1 VSSTQ
6 VEAVKVPGC
15 FIRIDGVYS
24 ALRTAEKRVA
34 DYIHEHP
41 EELIHFTVTEL
52 ADATQTSESTVVRL
66 CQKLGYKGYQ
76 EFKIML
82 ARDLVAP
89 ADAIFEAIAP
99 TDPIDVLKSKVFQ
112 ANIQALRD
120 TIEVLSDDMLRRAA
134 NAIRVAKK
142 MDIYGIGG
150 SSSIAW
156 DAYHKFHRIGIVC
169 IAHSDSDMMAT
180 SATLLT
186 PDDVALGISH
196 TGSSRDIVESMRL
209 AKEAGAT
216 TICITHNAT
225 SPITKVAD
233 IALFTAARETAF
245 SSDAMT
251 SRVAQLSIID
261 TVYLAV
267 ALSHY
272 DKSLALIQKTRRAS
286 ASRRY

>member
-1 VSSTQ
+1 VSTQ
-6 VEAVKVPGC
+6 IDAQNIPGC
-15 FIRIDGVYS
+15 FIRIDGVYT

-34 DYIHEHP
+34 DYIRDHP
-41 EELIHFTVTEL
+41 EELIHLTVTEL

-82 ARDLVAP
+82 ARELVAP
-89 ADAIFEAIAP
+89 ADTIFEAIAP

-112 ANIQALRD
+112 ANIQALHD

-134 NAIRVAKK
+134 DAIGAASK
-142 MDIYGIGG
+142 MEIYGIGG

-156 DAYHKFHRIGIVC
+156 DAYHKFHRIGIDC

-180 SATLLT
+180 SATLLG
-186 PDDVALGISH
+186 PEDVALGISH
-196 TGSSRDIVESMRL
+196 TGGTRDVVDAMRL

-216 TICITHNAT
+216 TICLTHNAT
-225 SPITKVAD
+225 SPITKVSD
-233 IALFTAARETAF
+233 ITLFTAARETAF

-251 SRVAQLSIID
+251 SRLAQLSIID

-272 DKSLALIQKTRRAS
+272 DRSLALIQKTRQAS
-286 ASRRY
+286 AAKRY

>member
-1 VSSTQ
+1 MTSTH
-6 VEAVKVPGC
+6 VEAVSVPGC

-34 DYIHEHP
+34 DYIRAHP

-82 ARDLVAP
+82 ARDLVSP
-89 ADAIFEAIAP
+89 ADTIFEAIAP
-99 TDPIDVLKSKVFQ
+99 SDPIDVLKTKVFQ

-120 TIEVLSDDMLRRAA
+120 TIEVLDDAMLARAA
-134 NAIRVAKK
+134 AAIRSAGK

-150 SSSIAW
+150 SSSIAF
-156 DAYHKFHRIGIVC
+156 DAYHKFHRIGIAC
-169 IAHSDSDMMAT
+169 IAHSDTDMMAT
-180 SATLLT
+180 SAVLLA
-186 PDDVALGISH
+186 PGDVALGISH
-196 TGSSRDIVESMRL
+196 TGSSHDIVEAIRL

-225 SPITKVAD
+225 SPITRVSD

-251 SRVAQLSIID
+251 SRLAQLSIID

-267 ALSHY
+267 ALADY

-286 ASRRY
+286 AAKRY

>member
-1 VSSTQ
+1 MSSPH

-15 FIRIDGVYS
+15 FIRIDGIYTS
-24 ALRTAEKRVA
+24 LRTAEKRVA

-41 EELIHFTVTEL
+41 EELILLTVTEL
-52 ADATQTSESTVVRL
+52 ADATQTSQSTVVRL

-89 ADAIFEAIAP
+89 ADTIFEAIAP
-99 TDPIDVLKSKVFQ
+99 TDPIDVLKTKVFQ
-112 ANIQALRD
+112 ANIQGLRD
-120 TIEVLSDDMLRRAA
+120 TIEVLDDEMLGRAA
-134 NAIRVAKK
+134 AAIGAAKK

-156 DAYHKFHRIGIVC
+156 DAYHKFHRIGIAC

-180 SATLLT
+180 SAVLLA
-186 PDDVALGISH
+186 PGDVALGISH
-196 TGSSRDIVESMRL
+196 TGSTRDVVEAMRL

-216 TICITHNAT
+216 TICLTHNAS
-225 SPITKVAD
+225 SPITRVSD

-251 SRVAQLSIID
+251 SRLAQLSIID

-267 ALSHY
+267 ALADY
-272 DKSLALIQKTRRAS
+272 DRSLALIQKTRRAS
-286 ASRRY
+286 ASKRY

>member
-1 VSSTQ
+1 MSTQ
-6 VEAVKVPGC
+6 VEALKVPGC
-15 FIRIDGVYS
+15 FIRIDGVYT

-34 DYIHEHP
+34 DYIRDHP
-41 EELIHFTVTEL
+41 EELIHLTVTEL

-89 ADAIFEAIAP
+89 ADTIFEAITP

-134 NAIRVAKK
+134 DAIGGAAK
-142 MDIYGIGG
+142 MEIYGIGG

-156 DAYHKFHRIGIVC
+156 DAYHKFHRIGIEC

-180 SATLLT
+180 SATLLG
-186 PDDVALGISH
+186 PGDVALGISH
-196 TGSSRDIVESMRL
+196 TGSTRDVVDAMRF

-216 TICITHNAT
+216 TICLTHNAT
-225 SPITKVAD
+225 SPITKVSD
-233 IALFTAARETAF
+233 ITLFTAARETAF

-251 SRVAQLSIID
+251 SRLAQLSIID

-272 DKSLALIQKTRRAS
+272 DRSLEHIQKTRRAS
-286 ASRRY
+286 STKRY

>member
-24 ALRTAEKRVA
+24 TLRTAEKRVA

-89 ADAIFEAIAP
+89 TDAIFEAIAP

-134 NAIRVAKK
+134 DAIRGAKK

-156 DAYHKFHRIGIVC
+156 DAYHKFHRVGIVC

-196 TGSSRDIVESMRL
+196 TGGSRDIVESLRL

-216 TICITHNAT
+216 TICITHNAA

-233 IALFTAARETAF
+233 ISLFTAARETAF

>member
-1 VSSTQ
+1 VSSSQ
-6 VEAVKVPGC
+6 VAAVKVPGC

-34 DYIHEHP
+34 DYIRDHP
-41 EELIHFTVTEL
+41 EELIHLTVTEL

-89 ADAIFEAIAP
+89 TDTIFEAITP

-134 NAIRVAKK
+134 DAIGSAEK

-150 SSSIAW
+150 SSSIAF
-156 DAYHKFHRIGIVC
+156 DAYQKFHRIGIVC
-169 IAHSDSDMMAT
+169 IAHADSDMMAT
-180 SATLLT
+180 SAVLLSAK
-186 PDDVALGISH
+186 DVALGISH
-196 TGSSRDIVESMRL
+196 TGSSRDVVEAMRL
-209 AKEAGAT
+209 AKESGAT

-225 SPITKVAD
+225 SPITKVSD
-233 IALFTAARETAF
+233 VTLFTAAHETAF

-251 SRVAQLSIID
+251 SRLAQLSIID

-286 ASRRY
+286 AARRY

>member
-1 VSSTQ
+1 VSSSQ
-6 VEAVKVPGC
+6 VAAVKVPGC

-34 DYIHEHP
+34 DYIRDHP
-41 EELIHFTVTEL
+41 EELIHLTVTEL

-89 ADAIFEAIAP
+89 TDTIFEAITP

-134 NAIRVAKK
+134 DAIGSAEK

-150 SSSIAW
+150 SSSIAF

-169 IAHSDSDMMAT
+169 IAHADSDMMAT
-180 SATLLT
+180 SAVLLSAK
-186 PDDVALGISH
+186 DVALGISH
-196 TGSSRDIVESMRL
+196 TGSSRDVVEAMRL
-209 AKEAGAT
+209 AKESGAT

-225 SPITKVAD
+225 SPITKVSD
-233 IALFTAARETAF
+233 VTLFTAAHETAF

-251 SRVAQLSIID
+251 SRLAQLSIID

-286 ASRRY
+286 AARRY

>member
-24 ALRTAEKRVA
+24 SLRTAEKRVA

-52 ADATQTSESTVVRL
+52 ADATQT
-66 CQKLGYKGYQ
+66 
-76 EFKIML
+76 
-82 ARDLVAP
+82 
-89 ADAIFEAIAP
+89 
-99 TDPIDVLKSKVFQ
+99 TDPIVVLKSNVFQ

-134 NAIRVAKK
+134 DAIRVAKK

-272 DKSLALIQKTRRAS
+272 DQSLALIQKTRTAS

>member
-89 ADAIFEAIAP
+89 ADTIFEAIAP

-134 NAIRVAKK
+134 DAIRVAKK

-186 PDDVALGISH
+186 PEDVALGISH

-209 AKEAGAT
+209 AKETGAT

>member
-1 VSSTQ
+1 MSSTQ

-89 ADAIFEAIAP
+89 ADTIFEAIAP

-134 NAIRVAKK
+134 DAIRVAKK

-156 DAYHKFHRIGIVC
+156 DAYHKFHRVGIVC

-196 TGSSRDIVESMRL
+196 TGSSRDIVESLRL

>member
-1 VSSTQ
+1 MSSSQ
-6 VEAVKVPGC
+6 VAAVKVPGC

-24 ALRTAEKRVA
+24 TLRTAEKRVA
-34 DYIHEHP
+34 DYIRDHP
-41 EELIHFTVTEL
+41 EELIHLTVTEL
-52 ADATQTSESTVVRL
+52 AEATQTSESTVVRL

-89 ADAIFEAIAP
+89 TDTIFEAITP

-134 NAIRVAKK
+134 DAIGTAEK

-150 SSSIAW
+150 SSSIAF

-169 IAHSDSDMMAT
+169 IAHADSDMMAT
-180 SATLLT
+180 SAVLLS
-186 PDDVALGISH
+186 PKDVALGISH
-196 TGSSRDIVESMRL
+196 TGSSRDVVEAMRL
-209 AKEAGAT
+209 AKESGAT

-225 SPITKVAD
+225 SPITRVSD
-233 IALFTAARETAF
+233 ITLFTAAHETAF

-251 SRVAQLSIID
+251 SRLAQLSIID

-267 ALSHY
+267 ALSSY

-286 ASRRY
+286 AARRY